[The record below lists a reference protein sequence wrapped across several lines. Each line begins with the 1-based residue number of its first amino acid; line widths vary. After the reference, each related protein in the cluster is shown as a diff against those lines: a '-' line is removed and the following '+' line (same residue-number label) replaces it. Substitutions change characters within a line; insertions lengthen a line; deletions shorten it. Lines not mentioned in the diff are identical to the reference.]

1 MPLVCLGLSHQTAP
15 VDVRE
20 RHTFPASRMAE
31 SLIALRDYEMVREAV
46 MLSTC
51 GRLEIYAEVEDYEA
65 GVEQIK
71 RFLRNFRHGD
81 VQHDMSSYM
90 YTLLGTQATDHLFR
104 VATGLDSM
112 LIGEAEILGQV
123 KDAYIQAQKARSLGR
138 TLHALFREALA
149 AGKEA
154 RSQTRI
160 NGESISVATAAIDLA
175 KQRLGPLAGLT
186 VVVVGAGKMGATA
199 AKRLR
204 LEGCTQLV
212 VANRSHT
219 KARAIVEQLGAG
231 SAVELPGLVE
241 VMKGADIVVTSTG
254 ASHFVLTPGNV
265 AEAMLARPGR
275 PLFIIDIAVPRDAD
289 PEVARIPGVFLADI
303 DHLKGIVDVTLDKR
317 REAIPRVEEIIGEHA
332 ERFAHWYRSRVAI
345 PVVSSLY
352 QKAESIREA
361 EIERLFARCPELSER
376 ERMLITGA
384 SLTIISKLLHG
395 GVAKLRER
403 VSNNDAEA
411 MTLAAL
417 LDDLFDLRVQ
427 SEELAATRRLASAP
441 VAAGEAGLAE

>member
-1 MPLVCLGLSHQTAP
+1 
-15 VDVRE
+15 
-20 RHTFPASRMAE
+20 
-31 SLIALRDYEMVREAV
+31 
-46 MLSTC
+46 
-51 GRLEIYAEVEDYEA
+51 
-65 GVEQIK
+65 
-71 RFLRNFRHGD
+71 
-81 VQHDMSSYM
+81 
-90 YTLLGTQATDHLFR
+90 
-104 VATGLDSM
+104 
-112 LIGEAEILGQV
+112 
-123 KDAYIQAQKARSLGR
+123 
-138 TLHALFREALA
+138 
-149 AGKEA
+149 
-154 RSQTRI
+154 
-160 NGESISVATAAIDLA
+160 
-175 KQRLGPLAGLT
+175 LT

-332 ERFAHWYRSRVAI
+332 ERFAH
-345 PVVSSLY
+345 
-352 QKAESIREA
+352 
-361 EIERLFARCPELSER
+361 CPELSER